1 MYRQLFKTNLR
12 STQSQIQ
19 KFSKTQFLNS
29 KIVTITPENFDK
41 EIVESKTPVLVDCYA
56 DWCGPCKMLT
66 PVLQNIASKNS
77 NIKITKIDVDQ
88 HNDLIEDK
96 FPNQSVQSIPYVIGV
111 VNGKAVN
118 HFVGLLSEEKI
129 NEFIKTLK
137 E

>member
-1 MYRQLFKTNLR
+1 MDHVKVRNKKKFNSILI
-12 STQSQIQ
+12 QI
-19 KFSKTQFLNS
+19 
-29 KIVTITPENFDK
+29 
-41 EIVESKTPVLVDCYA
+41 VLA
-56 DWCGPCKMLT
+56 
-66 PVLQNIASKNS
+66 PVLQNIATKNS
-77 NIKITKIDVDQ
+77 NIKVTKIDVDQ
-88 HNDLIEDK
+88 HSDLIEEK